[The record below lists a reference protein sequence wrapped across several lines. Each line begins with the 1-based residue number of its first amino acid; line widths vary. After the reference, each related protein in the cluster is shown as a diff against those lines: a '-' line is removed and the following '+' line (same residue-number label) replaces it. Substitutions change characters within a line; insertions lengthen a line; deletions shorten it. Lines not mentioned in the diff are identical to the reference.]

1 LKKKEVMEEKEI
13 WSGTPSQ
20 WTNFSS
26 YLFWLL
32 PLGWL
37 GLGVLISLWK
47 YLTVKTWKFKITNQR
62 ITDEKG
68 VLSKVTN
75 ELELFRVKDITLV
88 QPFWLRLVGLSN
100 ITLVTSDKSNPLFV
114 IPGVKN
120 GKELREELRTVVD
133 KRRTEKGVVERDYD

>member
-1 LKKKEVMEEKEI
+1 
-13 WSGTPSQ
+13 
-20 WTNFSS
+20 
-26 YLFWLL
+26 
-32 PLGWL
+32 LGWL

-47 YLTVKTWKFKITNQR
+47 YLTVKTWNFKITNQR

-100 ITLVTSDKSNPLFV
+100 IVLVTSDKSNPLFV